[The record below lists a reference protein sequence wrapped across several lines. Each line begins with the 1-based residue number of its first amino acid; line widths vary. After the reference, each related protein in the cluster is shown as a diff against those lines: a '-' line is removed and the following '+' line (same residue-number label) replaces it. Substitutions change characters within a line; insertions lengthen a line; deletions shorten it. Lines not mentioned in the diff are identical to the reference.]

1 MCIRYRSKSV
11 SCYINTET
19 NILFTVNNLFESKSN
34 ETKDEELI
42 LEPTTM
48 CDIGESDLEQVEMF
62 TDNLEDLD
70 DVQNIYT
77 NINVI

>member
-1 MCIRYRSKSV
+1 MTVLSIRNQLIYLQLKS
-11 SCYINTET
+11 
-19 NILFTVNNLFESKSN
+19 FFESKSIK
-34 ETKDEELI
+34 TKDEEII

-48 CDIGESDLEQVEMF
+48 CDIGESDIEQVEMF

-77 NINVI
+77 NINMI

>member
-1 MCIRYRSKSV
+1 M
-11 SCYINTET
+11 
-19 NILFTVNNLFESKSN
+19 
-34 ETKDEELI
+34 I

-48 CDIGESDLEQVEMF
+48 CDIGEIDLEQVEMF

>member
-1 MCIRYRSKSV
+1 M
-11 SCYINTET
+11 
-19 NILFTVNNLFESKSN
+19 
-34 ETKDEELI
+34 I

-77 NINVI
+77 NINII